1 MASVDWRQQSFRIV
15 TQNGLEDATGWV
27 CGPFGIRQVAGRW
40 RLFWTVTH
48 LASGTLLT
56 PGGGTGFSSMALA
69 QTFAEKLLPL
79 ADWSADR
86 ALAADDTLAERV
98 VAIWNELIT
107 LDVISTNMT
116 IAALAHPQRENRAA
130 RRRKRH

>member
-1 MASVDWRQQSFRIV
+1 MASVDWRQQMFRIV
-15 TQNGLEDATGWV
+15 TQNDSEVATGWV
-27 CGPFGIRQVAGRW
+27 CGPFGIRQAAGQW

-48 LASGTLLT
+48 LASGMLLT
-56 PGGGTGFSSMALA
+56 PGGGTGFSSMAMA
-69 QTFAEKLLPL
+69 QAFAEKLLPL

-86 ALAADDTLAERV
+86 ALTADDTLAERV

-116 IAALAHPQRENRAA
+116 IAALAQPERENRAA